1 MLRKEEVTHLCGISV
16 PYMYSMI
23 SAETF
28 PKPVKLGIKISGW
41 VDTEVQQW
49 IEQRIADRDNT

>member
-1 MLRKEEVTHLCGISV
+1 
-16 PYMYSMI
+16 MYSMI